1 MCLAIPA
8 KIVPVK
14 CDTAEADIGG
24 VTRQVSLAL
33 TPEVKLGDYV
43 LLHAGFALSVID
55 VEEAQETL
63 KMLESLI

>member
-8 KIVPVK
+8 KIISVE
-14 CDTAEADIGG
+14 CDMAEADIGG

-33 TPEVKLGDYV
+33 TPEVEIGDYV

-55 VEEAQETL
+55 AEEAQETL